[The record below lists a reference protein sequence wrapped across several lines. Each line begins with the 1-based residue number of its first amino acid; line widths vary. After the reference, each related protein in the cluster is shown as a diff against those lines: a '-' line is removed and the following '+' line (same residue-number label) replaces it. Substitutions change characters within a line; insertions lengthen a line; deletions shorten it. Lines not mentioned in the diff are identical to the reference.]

1 MRGSLGAVK
10 KVSGMSRAEASRASE
25 PYDCTNDPRDSLQPF
40 AITSS

>member
-1 MRGSLGAVK
+1 MK

-25 PYDCTNDPRDSLQPF
+25 PYDCTNDPRDALHPL